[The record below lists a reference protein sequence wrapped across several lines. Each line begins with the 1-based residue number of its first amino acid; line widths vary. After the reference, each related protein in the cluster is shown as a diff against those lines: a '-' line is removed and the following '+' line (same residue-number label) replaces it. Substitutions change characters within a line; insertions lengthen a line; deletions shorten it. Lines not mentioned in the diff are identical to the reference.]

1 MNAIALLADRGRLR
15 AECGARSPA
24 GAGLWRIL
32 FCRCSLFGR
41 RFFGSLFALCIG
53 FVQEPIDETRTAR
66 LLDLRLLRLNGSRTM
81 IDLAA
86 LAALFFD
93 ASKEWTEPKVA
104 RFDPLSDAEKEEVVL
119 NLQKRGHE
127 LQWVRDARLRA
138 LKRAGWAPVY
148 ERDAIGRP
156 TIFTDRLQELV
167 LIHRPPWFS
176 AH

>member
-1 MNAIALLADRGRLR
+1 
-15 AECGARSPA
+15 
-24 GAGLWRIL
+24 
-32 FCRCSLFGR
+32 
-41 RFFGSLFALCIG
+41 
-53 FVQEPIDETRTAR
+53 
-66 LLDLRLLRLNGSRTM
+66 M

-127 LQWVRDARLRA
+127 LQWVRDTRLRA

-148 ERDAIGRP
+148 ERTQSAGRPSSQIVCKNLYSSIALHGLVPIDAIRATVSAP
-156 TIFTDRLQELV
+156 TRHGHATDRDL
-167 LIHRPPWFS
+167 S
-176 AH
+176 

>member
-1 MNAIALLADRGRLR
+1 
-15 AECGARSPA
+15 
-24 GAGLWRIL
+24 
-32 FCRCSLFGR
+32 
-41 RFFGSLFALCIG
+41 
-53 FVQEPIDETRTAR
+53 
-66 LLDLRLLRLNGSRTM
+66 M

-86 LAALFFD
+86 LAALFFV

-127 LQWVRDARLRA
+127 LQWVRDTRLRA

>member
-1 MNAIALLADRGRLR
+1 
-15 AECGARSPA
+15 
-24 GAGLWRIL
+24 
-32 FCRCSLFGR
+32 
-41 RFFGSLFALCIG
+41 
-53 FVQEPIDETRTAR
+53 
-66 LLDLRLLRLNGSRTM
+66 M

-127 LQWVRDARLRA
+127 LQWVRDTRLRA

-167 LIHRPPWFS
+167 LI
-176 AH
+176 